1 MNLFSRARCVS
12 VARAGRRKRALMVQH
27 PKYDLSEE
35 IKRDQPT
42 LLTRVFSSIT
52 RIKKVGNAGARIC
65 LYAQRK
71 EFGGRGRVDYIQKYL
86 YFRPFLL
93 FRAIGIFLVRERYRQ
108 EKDARAVRS
117 FCSLVVRKERE
128 RELNGK
134 ETFSGKS
141 KVTIYIRTH
150 ERIKPRRRVKRF
162 GVSSPFALPG
172 NGEQEQENRFFMPRV
187 LFQFGVFSHRE

>member
-65 LYAQRK
+65 LTHRGKNLAGEVVWITYKSISIFVPSYYLERL
-71 EFGGRGRVDYIQKYL
+71 EF
-86 YFRPFLL
+86 F
-93 FRAIGIFLVRERYRQ
+93 
-108 EKDARAVRS
+108 
-117 FCSLVVRKERE
+117 
-128 RELNGK
+128 
-134 ETFSGKS
+134 
-141 KVTIYIRTH
+141 
-150 ERIKPRRRVKRF
+150 
-162 GVSSPFALPG
+162 
-172 NGEQEQENRFFMPRV
+172 
-187 LFQFGVFSHRE
+187 